1 MHCAISGCCRCFSL
15 QVATTLTDR
24 YYPYYGDGGYPNQY
38 YPYGYAPTYYAPGA
52 PAPSYGSQPTS
63 PDAQQ
68 HYDGN
73 AQPGSGTPAA
83 SDPNNCG
90 TPDEPKPCYRRPR

>member
-1 MHCAISGCCRCFSL
+1 MRHLWLLPLLLVAGCYYPYGP
-15 QVATTLTDR
+15 

-52 PAPSYGSQPTS
+52 PPPSYGSQPTS